1 MADDKFFDIINKL
14 QNDEQPSIQN
24 DSLSTEGLRN
34 LNEGFRNSTF
44 SLQKSKGHSIE
55 VSEELK

>member
-44 SLQKSKGHSIE
+44 SLQKSEGHSIE

>member
-1 MADDKFFDIINKL
+1 MADDKFLDIINKL
-14 QNDEQPSIQN
+14 QNDEQPLIQN
-24 DSLSTEGLRN
+24 DSLSTEGLRD

-44 SLQKSKGHSIE
+44 WLHKSEGHSIK

>member
-44 SLQKSKGHSIE
+44 SLQKSRGHSIE